1 MNVGEVAALAGVTVR
16 TLHHYDRI
24 GLLSP
29 SGRTAAGYRQYAPA
43 DLDRLHQVLLYREL
57 GFPLEEVATL
67 LDDPSADPGAHLRR
81 QHRLLR
87 DRLERTSAM
96 VAAVEK
102 EMEARAMG
110 ISLTPEE
117 RFEVF
122 GEHDPAQYE
131 RRGRRSAGARPT
143 PTRSRSGGRRP
154 TRKDD
159 WVRIKAEG
167 ADLEARFAAA
177 LQDGVPAD
185 SEPAMDLAEE
195 HRQLDHPALLRLPA
209 RDARRPRPDV
219 RRGRAVHGALRGD
232 RARPGAVREHRRP
245 GQRRPPGLTAVLRSA
260 RTLGTWPPE
269 RGPAQTRMSS
279 SPCSMPSQ
287 PSSASRQRSQAAA
300 ISSSSAGVASP

>member
-67 LDDPSADPGAHLRR
+67 LDDPSADPEAHLRR

-122 GEHDPAQYE
+122 GENDPAQYDAEVEE
-131 RRGRRSAGARPT
+131 RWGETDAYQQSKRKTAAYT
-143 PTRSRSGGRRP
+143 
-154 TRKDD
+154 KDD

-177 LQDGVPAD
+177 LRDGVPPDCRAGHGPRRGA
-185 SEPAMDLAEE
+185 PAV
-195 HRQLDHPALLRLPA
+195 DHPQLLRLPA

-219 RRGRAVHGALRGD
+219 RRGRAVHRALRGD

-245 GQRRPPGLTAVLRSA
+245 GQRRPPGLTAATRSVA
-260 RTLGTWPPE
+260 GAGIRREPDVATSFG
-269 RGPAQTRMSS
+269 
-279 SPCSMPSQ
+279 SPVRP
-287 PSSASRQRSQAAA
+287 
-300 ISSSSAGVASP
+300 G

>member
-29 SGRTAAGYRQYAPA
+29 SGRTAAGYRQYASA

-57 GFPLEEVATL
+57 GFPLEEVTTL
-67 LDDPSADPGAHLRR
+67 LDDPAADPEAHLRR
-81 QHRLLR
+81 QHALLR

-131 RRGRRSAGARPT
+131 AEVEERWGETEAYAQSKRRTAT
-143 PTRSRSGGRRP
+143 YT
-154 TRKDD
+154 KND
-159 WVRIKAEG
+159 WLRIKAEG
-167 ADLEARFAAA
+167 EDIEARFAAA
-177 LQDGVPAD
+177 LRSGAPAD
-185 SEPAMDLAEE
+185 SEQAMDLAEE
-195 HRQLDHPALLRLPA
+195 HRQQISRNFYDC
-209 RDARRPRPDV
+209 
-219 RRGRAVHGALRGD
+219 
-232 RARPGAVREHRRP
+232 
-245 GQRRPPGLTAVLRSA
+245 
-260 RTLGTWPPE
+260 PPE
-269 RGPAQTRMSS
+269 MHAGLGRMYVEDERFTAHYEQRAIGLAQYVSDAV
-279 SPCSMPSQ
+279 Q
-287 PSSASRQRSQAAA
+287 ANAARQ
-300 ISSSSAGVASP
+300 G

>member
-29 SGRTAAGYRQYAPA
+29 SERTAAGYRQYAPA

-67 LDDPSADPGAHLRR
+67 LDDPSADPEAHLRR

-110 ISLTPEE
+110 ISLSPEE

-122 GEHDPAQYE
+122 GDNDPAQYDAEVGERWGETDAYAQSKRKTAAYSKEDWLRIKTEGEDVE
-131 RRGRRSAGARPT
+131 RRF
-143 PTRSRSGGRRP
+143 
-154 TRKDD
+154 
-159 WVRIKAEG
+159 AE
-167 ADLEARFAAA
+167 A
-177 LQDGVPAD
+177 LQSDVPAD
-185 SEPAMDLAEE
+185 SPQAMDIAEE
-195 HRQLDHPALLRLPA
+195 HRQQITRNFYDCPPEMHAGL
-209 RDARRPRPDV
+209 
-219 RRGRAVHGALRGD
+219 GRMYVQDERFTAHYEQ
-232 RARPGAVREHRRP
+232 RA
-245 GQRRPPGLTAVLRSA
+245 PGLAQYVSTAVQANAA
-260 RTLGTWPPE
+260 RQG
-269 RGPAQTRMSS
+269 
-279 SPCSMPSQ
+279 
-287 PSSASRQRSQAAA
+287 
-300 ISSSSAGVASP
+300 

>member
-67 LDDPSADPGAHLRR
+67 LDDPAADPGAHLRR
-81 QHRLLR
+81 QHALLR
-87 DRLERTSAM
+87 DRLERTRAM

-131 RRGRRSAGARPT
+131 GEVQEKWGQTEAYAQSRRRTSSYG
-143 PTRSRSGGRRP
+143 
-154 TRKDD
+154 KED
-159 WVRIKAEG
+159 WLRIKAEG
-167 ADLEARFAAA
+167 AAIEACFAAA
-177 LQDGVPAD
+177 LRDGVPAE
-185 SEPAMDLAEE
+185 SERAMDVAEE
-195 HRQLDHPALLRLPA
+195 HRQHISRWFYDCP
-209 RDARRPRPDV
+209 PDMHAGL
-219 RRGRAVHGALRGD
+219 GRMYVEDERFAAHYEEIA
-232 RARPGAVREHRRP
+232 
-245 GQRRPPGLTAVLRSA
+245 PGLAQYVSTAVQANAA
-260 RTLGTWPPE
+260 RQG
-269 RGPAQTRMSS
+269 
-279 SPCSMPSQ
+279 
-287 PSSASRQRSQAAA
+287 
-300 ISSSSAGVASP
+300 